1 MTNEELA
8 IEIQNGKTEYLPIL
22 WEQIEGFVKWKAD
35 QRFKRLLDN
44 SKLCFDL
51 EFDDLFDS
59 GYFAMLEA
67 VKYFKPETGYKF
79 LTFLGNSLKNAFN
92 ETITGRARVKKY
104 DPLKSAISLDTPIGD
119 DEEQTLGNIL
129 ADDTD
134 IAESVIE
141 SITRQELHNDLEAA
155 LKTLESTEEKV
166 IRLYYYYGLNL
177 ERIAEELNVTG
188 TEVGIIK
195 SSALRKLRKPD
206 IRKLLEKHIDAYTN
220 FYLRV
225 GAKSQKSPVE
235 LIVLQREELR
245 NKELYFHRF

>member
-1 MTNEELA
+1 M
-8 IEIQNGKTEYLPIL
+8 
-22 WEQIEGFVKWKAD
+22 KAD

-44 SKLCFDL
+44 SKLYFDL

-67 VKYFKPETGYKF
+67 IKYFKPETGYTF
-79 LTFLGNSLKNAFN
+79 LTFLGNPLKTAFN
-92 ETITGRARVKKY
+92 ETISGRARVKKY

-134 IAESVIE
+134 IAEGVIE
-141 SITRQELHNDLEAA
+141 GIAQQELHNDLEAA

-177 ERIAEELNVTG
+177 ERIGEELNITG
-188 TEVGIIK
+188 AKVRVIK
-195 SSALRKLRKPD
+195 DSALRKLRKPD
-206 IRKLLEKHIDAYTN
+206 IRRLLEKHIDAHTN

-245 NKELYFHRF
+245 NKELSFRRF